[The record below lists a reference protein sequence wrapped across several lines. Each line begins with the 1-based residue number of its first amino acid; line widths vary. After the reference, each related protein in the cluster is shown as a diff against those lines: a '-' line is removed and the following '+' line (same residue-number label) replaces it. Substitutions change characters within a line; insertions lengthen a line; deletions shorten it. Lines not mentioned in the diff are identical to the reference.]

1 MNQSNSNGLEYKKQF
16 SILAFVILHSC
27 MNLPTAF
34 ITCLSRFFIKLRK
47 VIHFD
52 WGLGGRMSRL
62 ISIQFST
69 LIFDDLKRLNY
80 TLKRHKNVP

>member
-1 MNQSNSNGLEYKKQF
+1 MNQSNNNGLEYKKQF

-47 VIHFD
+47 VIHFN
-52 WGLGGRMSRL
+52 WGGGANVPFDL
-62 ISIQFST
+62 QCST

>member
-52 WGLGGRMSRL
+52 WGGGGGGA
-62 ISIQFST
+62 
-69 LIFDDLKRLNY
+69 
-80 TLKRHKNVP
+80 NVPFDLHTVFYIDI